1 MDFAVELSCSR
12 VSLAEKI
19 LDPNHLAIN
28 VMGDTLSVLPV
39 LASARAGAGGS
50 ALPPRPKMAAGIRR
64 RFGLAY
70 GPHGQRN
77 LLDLYLPAAGP
88 GWSTRSVFSS
98 NIGNED

>member
-1 MDFAVELSCSR
+1 MGAAV
-12 VSLAEKI
+12 
-19 LDPNHLAIN
+19 P
-28 VMGDTLSVLPV
+28 LSVLPV

-88 GWSTRSVFSS
+88 GGSTRSVFSS
-98 NIGNED
+98 ITCARLALAPNYSSRTNNG